1 MKVVLKSSQRSHLC
15 IRSVSADEYWTV
27 STRLLGLT
35 SADICHF
42 VDGQT
47 ALISFHS
54 PLSSFVFVS
63 NSYWQTDSL
72 LPPLDSILPQ
82 DPARN
87 KPPPS
92 SVRRINSARNRPV
105 FQFAVAFCPFY
116 ISRHRPC
123 TSLLSLFS
131 SLRPWPSPHPAPAKR
146 HVAYSVRTQLPPLYS
161 TSLVISFFKDH
172 ECKDLGKDCGTC
184 VPSPQR
190 VSSSGNRATVCNQCD
205 AKKENPCGEF
215 KLVCQA
221 PPGQAYYSCAAK
233 AAPPTPRP
241 ACYTDGNYAGSCANP
256 GKSDAY
262 CIPCKQDSDCMR
274 VFTAPKASC
283 VNPGTADTYLEVQGL
298 QYG

>member
-1 MKVVLKSSQRSHLC
+1 MKVVLTSSQRHHLC

-27 STRLLGLT
+27 STRLLGLA
-35 SADICHF
+35 SADICYF

-54 PLSSFVFVS
+54 PLSSFVFV
-63 NSYWQTDSL
+63 
-72 LPPLDSILPQ
+72 
-82 DPARN
+82 
-87 KPPPS
+87 
-92 SVRRINSARNRPV
+92 ARNRPV
-105 FQFAVAFCPFY
+105 FQFAVAFRPFY
-116 ISRHRPC
+116 ISCHLPC

-131 SLRPWPSPHPAPAKR
+131 FLPPCPSPRLATAKR
-146 HVAYSVRTQLPPLYS
+146 HVAHSVRTQLPPL
-161 TSLVISFFKDH
+161 
-172 ECKDLGKDCGTC
+172 
-184 VPSPQR
+184 
-190 VSSSGNRATVCNQCD
+190 GNRATVCNQCD
-205 AKKENPCGEF
+205 AKKENPCSEF

-241 ACYTDGNYAGSCANP
+241 ACYTDGNCAGSCANP

-262 CIPCKQDSDCMR
+262 CIRWKQDSDCMR

-283 VNPGTADTYLEVQGL
+283 VNSGTADAYLEVQGL